1 MQGADALS
9 TPHFAVPQL
18 RATEGLPVPGRAV
31 PVEPAPGPSI
41 AFLGAQPLVSD
52 ALSYLLSAT
61 TDFSVVGAF
70 VDVAGLMEATDGAG
84 AELAMVDVDAPGDV
98 GWAALAELQVAGVSK
113 VVLLAETLTRN
124 VIAAAVEHR
133 VDGVLLKSESLVDLL
148 AALRHIV
155 SGHTV
160 FPAGWHE
167 VAAREPADRA
177 LLASLSPRQREV
189 LELLAAG
196 RRNEE
201 IAADLYLSL
210 NTVKF
215 HVRAI
220 LARLGVRNRVEAAQV
235 LARLERDR

>member
-1 MQGADALS
+1 M
-9 TPHFAVPQL
+9 
-18 RATEGLPVPGRAV
+18 
-31 PVEPAPGPSI
+31 PAPRIRGDLAGPARIVPAEQRLPGATI
-41 AFLGAQPLVSD
+41 AFVGAQPLVSD
-52 ALSYLLSAT
+52 ALAYMLTTT
-61 TDFSVVGAF
+61 TDFQVVGSF
-70 VDVAGLMEATDGAG
+70 PNVTELLHSTAGDG
-84 AELAMVDVDAPGDV
+84 AELLLVDVDAQADI
-98 GWAALAELQVAGVSK
+98 GWEALAELQSTGGAK
-113 VVLLAETLTRN
+113 VILLAETLTRA
-124 VIAAAVEHR
+124 VINDAVDHR

-148 AALRHIV
+148 AALQHIV

-201 IAADLYLSL
+201 IATELFLSP

-220 LARLGVRNRVEAAQV
+220 LARLGVRNRVEAAQ
-235 LARLERDR
+235 LLSQLKHER